1 MTLLPRR
8 RATKPKHKGQRLCFV
23 AGILDGG
30 TDGSKLLTT
39 RVFRGGHRQT
49 KDYHGMFTGAL
60 IVMDNAS
67 YHKVVPSDTPK
78 GTWKKQDPLAACERF
93 GVAESANEYRSVMV
107 EVVSMAPARGY
118 EVVYKPPY
126 HSDLQP
132 IEYVWAY
139 LKGNVGRQY
148 TTDTTMED
156 VRARLALSSA
166 S

>member
-1 MTLLPRR
+1 MDELDLLG
-8 RATKPKHKGQRLCFV
+8 K
-23 AGILDGG
+23 
-30 TDGSKLLTT
+30 
-39 RVFRGGHRQT
+39 
-49 KDYHGMFTGAL
+49 TGAL

-107 EVVSMAPARGY
+107 EGTS
-118 EVVYKPPY
+118 
-126 HSDLQP
+126 P